1 MKPGDIVDLKSGSPA
16 LTVTRVYG
24 DIAEVVWLRAGD
36 QVGSG
41 EFPQVCLSETNHSS
55 WTAK

>member
-1 MKPGDIVDLKSGSPA
+1 MKPGDIVYLRSGSPA
-16 LTVTRVYG
+16 LTVKRVYG
-24 DIAEVVWLRAGD
+24 DMAEVTWLRAGD
-36 QVGSG
+36 LFSTA

>member
-1 MKPGDIVDLKSGSPA
+1 MKPGDIVYLKSGSPA

-24 DIAEVVWLRAGD
+24 DMAEVTWLRAGNLF
-36 QVGSG
+36 GYG
-41 EFPQVCLSETNHSS
+41 EFPLVCLSATNHSS